1 MFAFRASA
9 EELTLDEAELII
21 GGKTYSGTLIN
32 VIKDFDSIEEAQ
44 LSDLKFHYVLEGE
57 EDEIRLSD
65 VVVDTYDLTAD
76 DYIDGYE
83 DLFASSE
90 ENMHKYTL
98 AEI

>member
-57 EDEIRLSD
+57 EDEIRVSD

-83 DLFASSE
+83 DLVAASE